1 VTFSDVFCVIV
12 AGMTARSARKPHMS
26 NQRTHYVTTA
36 DGVTIGGTVH
46 GQGPPLVFVHG
57 MLADGDTD
65 WQALLP
71 HLTGRFTCYLP
82 SYRGRGLSGDHP
94 DLSPGRM
101 VDDILAYVDSIEAP
115 TGLVGWSSGA
125 YLAVTVAAAQS
136 DAVTAV
142 APFEPGVLS
151 LMDEQEQAAFG
162 AAAARMG
169 ELAAEGR
176 LTAAARAFAGWPFND
191 EEIAMAE
198 DGGYFEAAGRYVPN
212 VLNLLQQ
219 WGEYKGPTPDDPA
232 VLRAI
237 SAPVLVLHGAD
248 TKPFLTASA
257 RYVADHVPNARIY
270 DIPGFGHA
278 APLTHPEALAEALTE
293 FFLPPP
299 QPADRRAHPAG
310 PGRHA

>member
-1 VTFSDVFCVIV
+1 
-12 AGMTARSARKPHMS
+12 MS
-26 NQRTHYVTTA
+26 EQRTHYVTTT
-36 DGVTIGGTVH
+36 DGVAIGGAVH

-57 MLADGDTD
+57 MMSDGEID

-101 VDDILAYVDSIEAP
+101 VDDIIAYVDSIEAP

-125 YLAVTVAAAQS
+125 YLVVTAAAAQS
-136 DAVTAV
+136 DAVDAV

-151 LMDEQEQAAFG
+151 LMDEQEQAFLGDAV
-162 AAAARMG
+162 ARMG
-169 ELAAEGR
+169 ELAAEGS
-176 LTAAARAFAGWPFND
+176 LTAAVRAFAGWPFND

-198 DGGYFEAAGRYVPN
+198 DAGYFEAAGRYVPN
-212 VLNLLQQ
+212 LLNLLQQ
-219 WGEYKGPTPDDPA
+219 WGEYQGPTPDDPA
-232 VLRAI
+232 VLGAT
-237 SAPVLVLHGAD
+237 STPVLVLHGAD

-257 RYVADHVPNARIY
+257 RYVADHVPNARIQE
-270 DIPGFGHA
+270 IPGAGHA

-293 FFLPPP
+293 FFSRVQQTAP
-299 QPADRRAHPAG
+299 RRGHRSRPSRARKDAG
-310 PGRHA
+310 GRAPGRTPSEPRGRPDPR